1 MDYITSL
8 LPAIDHFHSIGYWLA
23 LFAALLET
31 TVGIGLFIPGSMFI
45 LFLGALSAQGYLDV
59 GDLLW
64 FAIAGAIIGDNLNYY
79 LGRKYGSKF
88 TKDGIWFI
96 KPEHLKKGKTFF
108 DNHGAKSV
116 FIGRFIPSVKEIIP
130 LIAGTVKMD
139 RRSFFLWNVLGAVGW
154 GFIWVLPGYIFAQS
168 LNLAQ
173 VWMSRVGFFLAIFF
187 AAMVVFYLLEWIV
200 VKKGKEYFTLAS
212 SVWLSVKK
220 AIVENNDIE
229 EFVDSHPRL
238 FLFIKDRFDRK
249 RFWGLSATVLSF
261 VFLYVLI
268 LFAGIVEDIITSDV
282 IVSLDT
288 RIENLLFAFRNAGIV
303 KVFLWI
309 TLLGKPQIVFL
320 FTAITAAILWLKKM
334 KFYIMPLLV
343 TITGSVIFTYL
354 SKIAFHRVRPD
365 VAVYAENSFSFPSG
379 HATIA
384 IAFYGFLVY
393 LFIHTTKQ
401 WSKKVNIF
409 FAGLLLII
417 AIGFSRLYLGVH
429 YLSDVWAGYLVG
441 ALWLIVSIS
450 IIEWKQFG
458 RVVSPTVG
466 TFGIRVVQA
475 SLIGFAALFYVGYAV
490 SYNPSVY
497 TYADIA
503 QRQDVVVSD
512 VMDIFSNDR
521 LKYTET
527 IIGYIQE
534 PLNFIIIVDN
544 KEDVA
549 SVFNDTGWFT
559 SDRIDVLSMVEL
571 VKTAVLNRPYHTAPM
586 TPSFWNARVNDIG
599 FEKPTKT
606 DTVRERHHSR
616 FWRTD
621 YLTSDGKRIYVGT
634 ASMDIGIKWGVTHN
648 IKSDIDTERESLY
661 QDLLDTKKIMNIEK
675 IQLTEPKL
683 GKNFAGDPF
692 FTDGKAYILTIE

>member
-64 FAIAGAIIGDNLNYY
+64 FAIAGAIIGDNVNYY

-88 TKDGIWFI
+88 TEGGIWFI
-96 KPEHLKKGKTFF
+96 KPEYLKKGKTFF
-108 DNHGAKSV
+108 DNHGVKSV

-139 RRSFFLWNVLGAVGW
+139 RRSFFLWNVLGAIGW
-154 GFIWVLPGYIFAQS
+154 GFMWVLPGYIFAQS

-173 VWMSRVGFFLAIFF
+173 VWMSRVGFFLAIIF
-187 AAMVVFYLLEWIV
+187 ASMVVFYLLEWIV

-220 AIVENNDIE
+220 AIVENKDVE
-229 EFVDSHPRL
+229 EFIGSHPRL

-249 RFWGLSATVLSF
+249 RFWGLPSTVLSF

-268 LFAGIVEDIITSDV
+268 LFAGIVEDIITFDV

-288 RIENLLFAFRNAGIV
+288 RIENLLFAFRDAGMV

-309 TLLGKPQIVFL
+309 TLLGKPQTVFL
-320 FTAITAAILWLKKM
+320 FTVITAMILWFKKM

-384 IAFYGFLVY
+384 VAFYGFLMY

-401 WSKKVNIF
+401 WGKKVNIF

-450 IIEWKQFG
+450 IVEWKQFG
-458 RVVSPTVG
+458 RVVSPAVG
-466 TFGIRVVQA
+466 TLGIRVAQA
-475 SLIGFAALFYVGYAV
+475 SLIGFAAVFYVGYAI

-497 TYADIA
+497 INIA
-503 QRQDVVVSD
+503 QRQDVVVPD
-512 VMDIFSNDR
+512 IMDIFSNDR

-527 IIGYIQE
+527 ITGDIQE
-534 PLNFIIIVDN
+534 PLNFIVIIDDE
-544 KEDVA
+544 KDIKK
-549 SVFNDTGWFT
+549 VFSNAGWFM
-559 SDRIDVLSMVEL
+559 SDRIDVLSIVEL
-571 VKTAVLNRPYHTAPM
+571 AKTAVLNKPYHTAPM

-599 FEKPTKT
+599 FEKPTKA

-621 YLTSDGKRIYVGT
+621 YLTYDGKRIYVGT
-634 ASMDIGIKWGVTHN
+634 ASMDVGVKWGVTHN
-648 IKSDIDTERESLY
+648 IKSDIDTERDSLF
-661 QDLLDTKKIMNIEK
+661 QDLLDTKRVVNTEK
-675 IQLTEPKL
+675 IRLTEPKL
-683 GKNFAGDPF
+683 GKNFSGDLF
-692 FTDGKAYILTIE
+692 FTDGKAYVLTIE